1 VLKNLLH
8 RAAAITA
15 GALLG
20 LTTLLAGAPA
30 HADGPTTQTDITG
43 TAECRAA
50 TGEWVVTWVVTNNWT
65 ELAKVDKL
73 KTSPAP
79 VPGLEDGVYLNN
91 RSRSG
96 TVGRMTFTQILKDS
110 PASASVSFVAVWGKT
125 KDNDNSATV
134 QLGACD
140 VPEPPCVQQADARFH
155 HEFAIK
161 DGYATASVTLDD
173 GLKLCT
179 PEPVTLVTY
188 FAPKPQFSV
197 PQYAFA
203 HQSGTISD
211 DQRTVTLSAE
221 LPACYTQADLFFGNE
236 DGIIS
241 PITDTSDR
249 YGDKKLGSS
258 NGPGAR
264 SKGPQ
269 GWYNGGAKGCHQP
282 VVQPVS
288 QCDGTVDVNLS
299 NPGEQTKYPVDFTV
313 RAGDF
318 TRTVTVEPGKGDTV
332 QVPAGSGPITVT
344 ADGMKDVTYEWERPE
359 TCAPPTVTVQ
369 NDCEAVA
376 VIVTNP
382 QGSAPARATVVYGD
396 ESKQLTVA
404 PGKSDRVLFP
414 AGAATQAT
422 VTFEGLHVDPIT
434 VAVDQPD
441 CDAGPGTGGNGSGA
455 GGGDDEGGLPVTGAA
470 AGGIAA
476 GATVLLIAG
485 GVLFMVARRR
495 RITFTP

>member
-1 VLKNLLH
+1 VLKNLLP
-8 RAAAITA
+8 RAAAITV

-20 LTTLLAGAPA
+20 LTTMLAGAPA

-43 TAECRAA
+43 TAECRTA
-50 TGEWVVTWVVTNNWT
+50 TGEWVVTWVITNNWT

-73 KTSPAP
+73 KTAPAP
-79 VPGLEDGVYLNN
+79 VPGLDNGSYLNN

-110 PASASVSFVAVWGKT
+110 PAAASVSFVADWGKT
-125 KDNDNSATV
+125 KDHDNSATV
-134 QLGACD
+134 QLGACTT
-140 VPEPPCVQQADARFH
+140 PEPPCVTKADARFH
-155 HEFAIK
+155 HEFAVK
-161 DGYATASVTLDD
+161 DGFATASVTLDD
-173 GLKLCT
+173 GLELCT

-188 FAPKPQFSV
+188 FAPEPQFSV

-203 HQSGTISD
+203 HQSGTISG

-221 LPACYTQADLFFGNE
+221 LPACYTQADLFFGGE

-241 PITDTSDR
+241 PITGTSDR
-249 YGDKKLGSS
+249 YDGLKLGSS

-269 GWYNGGAKGCHQP
+269 GWYNGGTKGCHQP
-282 VVQPVS
+282 QVQPVS
-288 QCDGTVDVNLS
+288 RCDGTVDVNLS
-299 NPGEQTKYPVDFTV
+299 NPGEQTKYAVDFTV
-313 RAGDF
+313 EAGDF
-318 TRTVTVEPGKGDTV
+318 TTTVTVEPGKGGTV
-332 QVPAGSGPITVT
+332 RVPAGSGPVTVT
-344 ADGMKDVTYEWERPE
+344 ADGMKDVTYDWERPE
-359 TCAPPTVTVQ
+359 SCAPPTVTVQ

-376 VIVTNP
+376 VIVANP
-382 QGSAPARATVVYGD
+382 EGAVPARATVVYGD

-414 AGAATQAT
+414 AGDATQAT
-422 VTFEGLHVDPIT
+422 VTFEGLEPVT
-434 VAVDQPD
+434 VAVDKPT
-441 CDAGPGTGGNGSGA
+441 CDGTPGGGSGDGGGEGGN
-455 GGGDDEGGLPVTGAA
+455 GGLPVTGVA

-485 GVLFMVARRR
+485 GVLIVVARR